1 MVFSRLAKRKKP
13 VSDLPFT
20 LEETKEVIN
29 QINQNFFSLCADISN
44 AAQSENR
51 ELVLQ
56 LIEQA
61 KKTNDDINSHEAYLK
76 KLEENP
82 DEYQMLMW

>member
-1 MVFSRLAKRKKP
+1 MSFSRLAKRKKT
-13 VSDLPFT
+13 VSDLPYT
-20 LEETKEVIN
+20 LEETKEIIN
-29 QINQNFFSLCADISN
+29 QMNKTFSSLCADISV

-61 KKTNDDINSHEAYLK
+61 KNTNNDINTHELYLK